1 MKTLLI
7 ITAVIE
13 SFTGLVFLILPS
25 LLVSILLGL
34 SVAGAVDLLLG
45 RVAGA
50 ALLCLGIT
58 CWLAHN
64 DEKSR
69 AVKGLVT
76 AMLLYNIIVTTLLA
90 YAGLCAH
97 LSGAGLWPAVLIHI
111 TMAVWCSIVLLEV
124 FASNN

>member
-7 ITAVIE
+7 VTAVIE

-34 SVAGAVDLLLG
+34 SVTGTVDLLLG

-50 ALLCLGIT
+50 ALLSLGIA
-58 CWLAHN
+58 CWLARN
-64 DEKSR
+64 DGKSR

-76 AMLLYNIIVTTLLA
+76 AMLLYNIIATSLLA
-90 YAGLCAH
+90 YAGLGAH
-97 LSGAGLWPAVLIHI
+97 LSGAGLWPAVLVHLV
-111 TMAVWCSIVLLEV
+111 MAVWCSIVLLEV